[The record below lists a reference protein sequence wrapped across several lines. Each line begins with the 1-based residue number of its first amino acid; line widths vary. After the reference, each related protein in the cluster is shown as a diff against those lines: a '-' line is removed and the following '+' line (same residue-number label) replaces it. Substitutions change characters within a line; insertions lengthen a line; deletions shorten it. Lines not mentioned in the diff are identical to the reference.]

1 MQEKQQKT
9 TKNLCISVFFSTFAR
24 LFAGFI
30 TINHMFTPITAHIE
44 MDRAQKRV
52 RKDGQEIH
60 LTGLEFSLLEYL
72 CTHPNKLCSRD
83 ELIEQVWGERFLY
96 DPGTIDVHLN
106 ALRRKMGFDKKQP
119 IETVRGMGLIFRT
132 ERQVTHYTIDLSDF
146 LIIWLTN
153 HEAEIRDAGL
163 VPQLHLTPF
172 VNQITISPEALRR
185 MLDSILAALLPTAQA
200 GYLRL
205 SSKLTVQS
213 FILALEI
220 NGTISELIVPI
231 QA

>member
-1 MQEKQQKT
+1 
-9 TKNLCISVFFSTFAR
+9 
-24 LFAGFI
+24 
-30 TINHMFTPITAHIE
+30 MFTPY
-44 MDRAQKRV
+44 
-52 RKDGQEIH
+52 G
-60 LTGLEFSLLEYL
+60 LLEYL

-83 ELIEQVWGERFLY
+83 ELIDQVWGERFLY
-96 DPGTIDVHLN
+96 DSGTIDVHLN
-106 ALRRKMGFDKKQP
+106 ALRHKMGFDKKKP
-119 IETVRGMGLIFRT
+119 IETVRGLGLIFRT
-132 ERQVTHYTIDLSDF
+132 ERQVTHYTIDLSTF
-146 LIIWLTN
+146 LTTWLTN

-163 VPQLHLTPF
+163 TPQLRLTPF

>member
-1 MQEKQQKT
+1 LHISQFF
-9 TKNLCISVFFSTFAR
+9 CIFAR
-24 LFAGFI
+24 LFGKKYDK
-30 TINHMFTPITAHIE
+30 TMFTPINAHIE
-44 MDRAQKRV
+44 IDRVLKRA
-52 RKDGQEIH
+52 RKDGKDIH
-60 LTGLEFSLLEYL
+60 LTSLEFGLLEYL
-72 CTHPNKLCSRD
+72 CSHPNKLCSRD
-83 ELIEQVWGERFLY
+83 ELIDQVWGERFLY

-106 ALRRKMGFDKKQP
+106 ALRRKMGFDKKNP
-119 IETVRGMGLIFRT
+119 IETVRGLGLIFRT
-132 ERQVTHYTIDLSDF
+132 ERQVTHYTIDLSAF
-146 LIIWLTN
+146 LTTWLAN
-153 HEAEIRDAGL
+153 HEVEIRDAGL
-163 VPQLHLTPF
+163 TPQLRLTPF

>member
-1 MQEKQQKT
+1 
-9 TKNLCISVFFSTFAR
+9 
-24 LFAGFI
+24 
-30 TINHMFTPITAHIE
+30 MFTPITTHIE
-44 MDRAQKRV
+44 IDRAQKRV
-52 RKDGQEIH
+52 RKDGQDIH
-60 LTGLEFSLLEYL
+60 LTSLEFGLLEYL

-96 DPGTIDVHLN
+96 DPGTID
-106 ALRRKMGFDKKQP
+106 
-119 IETVRGMGLIFRT
+119 
-132 ERQVTHYTIDLSDF
+132 LSAF
-146 LIIWLTN
+146 LTTWLAN

-163 VPQLHLTPF
+163 TPQLRLTPF

>member
-1 MQEKQQKT
+1 
-9 TKNLCISVFFSTFAR
+9 
-24 LFAGFI
+24 
-30 TINHMFTPITAHIE
+30 MFTPINAHIE
-44 MDRAQKRV
+44 IDRALKRV
-52 RKDGQEIH
+52 RKDGKEIH
-60 LTGLEFSLLEYL
+60 LTSLEFGMLEYL

-106 ALRRKMGFDKKQP
+106 ALRRKMGFDKKKP
-119 IETVRGMGLIFRT
+119 IETVRGLGLIFRT
-132 ERQVTHYTIDLSDF
+132 ERQVTHYTIDLSTF
-146 LIIWLTN
+146 LTTWLTN

-163 VPQLHLTPF
+163 TPQLRLTPF

-200 GYLRL
+200 GYLKL
-205 SSKLTVQS
+205 SSHLTMQS

>member
-1 MQEKQQKT
+1 MHISQFF
-9 TKNLCISVFFSTFAR
+9 CIFAR
-24 LFAGFI
+24 LFGKKYDK
-30 TINHMFTPITAHIE
+30 TMFTPINAHIE
-44 MDRAQKRV
+44 IDRVLKRA
-52 RKDGQEIH
+52 RKDGKDIH
-60 LTGLEFSLLEYL
+60 LTSLEFGLLEYL
-72 CTHPNKLCSRD
+72 CSHPNKLCSRD
-83 ELIEQVWGERFLY
+83 ELIDQVWGERFLY

-106 ALRRKMGFDKKQP
+106 ALRRKMGFDKKNP
-119 IETVRGMGLIFRT
+119 IETVRGLGLIFRT
-132 ERQVTHYTIDLSDF
+132 ERQVTHYTIDLSAF
-146 LIIWLTN
+146 LTTWLAN

-163 VPQLHLTPF
+163 TPQLRLTPF
-172 VNQITISPEALRR
+172 VNQITISPEALQR